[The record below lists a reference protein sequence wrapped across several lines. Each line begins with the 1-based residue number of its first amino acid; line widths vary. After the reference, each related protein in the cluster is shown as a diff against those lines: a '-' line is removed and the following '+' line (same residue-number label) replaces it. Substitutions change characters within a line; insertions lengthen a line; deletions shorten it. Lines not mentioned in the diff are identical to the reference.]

1 MVPNPNH
8 TATIIQCC
16 MTTETQYHQC
26 SGWQRPSLIWHFE
39 CHLHL
44 TYPRACCCLLLYACT
59 SISPYSFFFL
69 LCIHSDIPQGFA
81 AITSVLN
88 VPFVHASHTLNY
100 SQCLYGCTA
109 ALLHFYCFNFVS
121 KDKRYQ
127 RQAVMRSSSVT
138 YQRWPALKSV
148 NPLSSCSSSL
158 LFSHIPWI
166 SPVWSAE
173 IIPKMGF
180 LSLFELRMF
189 APIWSHMPG
198 KFEQRHICMNAT
210 KINLKLIFISF
221 LLSLCLWIIT
231 VILFIAGFYRMVKRP
246 RCYTLVGK

>member
-1 MVPNPNH
+1 
-8 TATIIQCC
+8 
-16 MTTETQYHQC
+16 MTKAKTCVTFWE
-26 SGWQRPSLIWHFE
+26 PSAFDLSKNMLLFAAVHVHF
-39 CHLHL
+39 H
-44 TYPRACCCLLLYACT
+44 Y
-59 SISPYSFFFL
+59 SILFFFP

-158 LFSHIPWI
+158 LSPHIPWI

-198 KFEQRHICMNAT
+198 KYEQSQICMNAT
-210 KINLKLIFISF
+210 KMNLKLIFISF

-231 VILFIAGFYRMVKRP
+231 VILSNAGFCEWSSRDRYVTYWLVNRGSGDKESKR
-246 RCYTLVGK
+246 K